1 MQLVGIFF
9 KNIFFSQIEGEWYE
23 MVIFGA
29 VVGFGGLWWFGVA
42 AGFDEGD
49 EKFLAGDRVTIDF
62 VGKWKNLS

>member
-1 MQLVGIFF
+1 
-9 KNIFFSQIEGEWYE
+9 

-62 VGKWKNLS
+62 VDKWKNLS